1 MARQNIALFG
11 GTFDPIHIGHTIV
24 AADAAEQLGAEK
36 VIFIPAKRSPLKGF
50 LPKGA
55 DEHRLAM
62 ITLAIAGNENFEASD
77 FELNQPAPSYTL
89 ETVRKFQHDYTSDA
103 AFYWLL
109 GADGVADL
117 QHWHAVEKLIDA
129 CNVCTMYRAGCEP
142 PDYSRF
148 ERMWGPSRV
157 EKLQRNVI
165 QTPLVDISS
174 TEIRRRLAAGQDA
187 ADMLHPAVAQYIR
200 RHGLYRTES
209 QLSEGK

>member
-1 MARQNIALFG
+1 MARRKMALFG

-24 AADAAEQLGAEK
+24 AADAAKQLGAEK

-50 LPKGA
+50 LPMGA

-62 ITLAIAGNENFEASD
+62 IALAIAGNENFEASD

-89 ETVRKFQHDYTSDA
+89 ETVRKFQHDFASDVA
-103 AFYWLL
+103 LYWLL
-109 GADGVADL
+109 GADGVDDL
-117 QHWHAVEKLIDA
+117 QHWHAVEELIDV
-129 CNVCTMYRAGCEP
+129 CNLCTMYRAGCEP

-148 ERMWGPSRV
+148 ERIWGRRRV
-157 EKLQRNVI
+157 EKLQRNII

-174 TEIRRRLAAGQDA
+174 TEIRRRLAAGQDV

-200 RHGLYRTES
+200 RHGLYSTKR
-209 QLSEGK
+209 